1 MRAIVIREN
10 GGPELL
16 KLEEVEVPVIAN
28 DDLLIRTQSIGVNF
42 IDCYQREGIY
52 PVALPFIPGRE
63 AVGIVESVGGAVTEI
78 SVGDVVAWP
87 FADASYAEFVKVAAT
102 RVVKVPAGVPADDA
116 CALMLQGM
124 TAHYLVNS
132 TYVLREGDIALVHAA
147 AGGVGQILT
156 RLAKLKGA
164 TVIGTVSTDAK
175 ADIART
181 AGVDHIIR
189 YDKEDVATRVREIAP
204 AGVHVVYDGVGKT
217 TFDASLASLRPRG
230 MMVLFGGASGQV
242 PAFDLQRL
250 NSGGSLF
257 ITRPSLGHYI
267 ATTDELRWRGSELF
281 ELYLA
286 GKLPVEIGARFPL
299 ADAAQAHI
307 ALEGRKTTGKV
318 VLIV

>member
-1 MRAIVIREN
+1 MQD
-10 GGPELL
+10 
-16 KLEEVEVPVIAN
+16 VEVPAIA
-28 DDLLIRTQSIGVNF
+28 DGDLLIRTQTIGVNF

-63 AVGIVESVGGAVTEI
+63 GVGVVTEVGTGV
-78 SVGDVVAWP
+78 SEFAVGDVVAWP
-87 FADASYAEFVKVAAT
+87 FGDAGYAEYV
-102 RVVKVPAGVPADDA
+102 RVPARAVVRVPDGVSPESA

-132 TYVLREGDIALVHAA
+132 TYKLAADEYVLVHAV

-164 TVIGTVSTDAK
+164 VVIGTVSSDAK
-175 ADIART
+175 AEIARA

-189 YDKEDVATRVREIAP
+189 YDYEEVAKRVREIVP
-204 AGVHVVYDGVGKT
+204 TGVHVVYDGVGKT

-230 MMVLFGGASGQV
+230 MMVLFGGSSGQV
-242 PAFDLQRL
+242 PAFDLQCL
-250 NSGGSLF
+250 NAGGSLF

-267 ATTDELRWRGSELF
+267 ATPEELKWRGSELF
-281 ELYLA
+281 ELHRA
-286 GKLPVEIGARFPL
+286 GALPVEIGARFSL
-299 ADAAQAHI
+299 EDAASAHI

-318 VLIV
+318 VLSV